1 MAGFPP
7 AWLNWAVD
15 PKTRQRVLD
24 LPSNIL
30 GLRMIRRRKLDG
42 RFMLSSHARGRVTT
56 AEREA
61 CRVRTSRIR
70 LKNGARDVT
79 VRPSS
84 SRDGDGVGWV
94 LLLIL
99 GDVPF
104 GKIVGWRIV
113 TMLQGSSGGHSKP
126 TLACIQAMRNRLD
139 RFDLLILDD
148 LAYVTKDQAETSVLF
163 ELISARYER
172 RSILITANQ
181 PFGEWGKVFPD
192 PAIQSPRSTGS
203 CTTP

>member
-61 CRVRTSRIR
+61 CRV
-70 LKNGARDVT
+70 N
-79 VRPSS
+79 
-84 SRDGDGVGWV
+84 
-94 LLLIL
+94 
-99 GDVPF
+99 VP
-104 GKIVGWRIV
+104 
-113 TMLQGSSGGHSKP
+113 
-126 TLACIQAMRNRLD
+126 
-139 RFDLLILDD
+139 
-148 LAYVTKDQAETSVLF
+148 DQA
-163 ELISARYER
+163 
-172 RSILITANQ
+172 Q
-181 PFGEWGKVFPD
+181 EWGQGRHRAP
-192 PAIQSPRSTGS
+192 
-203 CTTP
+203 